1 MSVYTCAQVNKILGK
16 EQFLNSDNTRIIFLT
31 PAAFDGMGVYAVLDN
46 TIKYLPIVH
55 NKLLVMNNGYHIYT
69 GYTIPHLTKEI
80 LKKAQEKVPLDIWN
94 EKPDIWFILET
105 KYIDRI
111 NVYDSK
117 LGHFYDKT
125 SNKLFL
131 CLYNNT
137 VPFSKAEKAIEYLF
151 KQITKLEQENKELN
165 KRVEALELHIKYAPD
180 GEGYH
185 LAQQSF
191 ESIRD
196 ATE

>member
-1 MSVYTCAQVNKILGK
+1 MSVYTCEQVNEILGK
-16 EQFLNSDNTRIIFLT
+16 QQFLNSDDTRIIFLT
-31 PAAFDGMGVYAVLDN
+31 PAAFDGMGVYAVLED
-46 TIKYLPIVH
+46 TIKYQPFG
-55 NKLLVMNNGYHIYT
+55 NKLFVLNNGYHIYT

-111 NVYDSK
+111 NVYDCK

-131 CLYNNT
+131 CLYNT
-137 VPFSKAEKAIEYLF
+137 VPSSKTEKTIELLF

-165 KRVEALELHIKYAPD
+165 KRIEALELHIKYAPD

-196 ATE
+196 STE

>member
-1 MSVYTCAQVNKILGK
+1 MSVYTCEQVNEILGK
-16 EQFLNSDNTRIIFLT
+16 QQFLNSDDTRIIFLT
-31 PAAFDGMGVYAVLDN
+31 PAAFDGMGVYAVLED
-46 TIKYLPIVH
+46 TIKYQPFV
-55 NKLLVMNNGYHIYT
+55 NKLLVVMNNGYHIYT
-69 GYTIPHLTKEI
+69 GYTIPDFTKEI

-105 KYIDRI
+105 KYIHRI
-111 NVYDSK
+111 NVYDCK
-117 LGHFYDKT
+117 LGYFYDKT

-131 CLYNNT
+131 CLYNT
-137 VPFSKAEKAIEYLF
+137 VPFSKKEKPIELLF

-165 KRVEALELHIKYAPD
+165 KRVEALELHIKYVPD